1 MKLDTNI
8 QQYVNYVNSHVEEI
22 AKYVDARF
30 EKDRAQIKNKIIE
43 EIKGYITPLPV
54 HFERKR
60 DNNPFDRSGVL
71 VEDGDIDLNQT
82 VEEFLQYEYTGAKR
96 ATYMSGM
103 GWSYD
108 TYEDELEYLTLE
120 MSYETMVSVI
130 REHVESRFCVKLSD
144 CEFEDIKCA
153 CYDFDDIYMDCIAN
167 EFCCPLEA
175 IKLVGIGDIKLSSF
189 VNLVHMV

>member
-1 MKLDTNI
+1 MDI
-8 QQYVNYVNSHVEEI
+8 QQYTNYVNSHVEEI

-96 ATYMSGM
+96 ATYISGM

-108 TYEDELEYLTLE
+108 TYGDELGYYTLE

-130 REHVESRFCVKLSD
+130 RGHIESRFCVKLSD

-153 CYDFDDIYMDCIAN
+153 CDEFEDIYMACMAN
-167 EFCCPLEA
+167 ELCFPSEA
-175 IKLVGIGDIKLSSF
+175 IEFIGIGDMELRLLITK
-189 VNLVHMV
+189 